1 MKKRVI
7 SGAIFSTLLIIIMV
21 VDIPLVDTLLVFTL
35 SVLGIYEYNK
45 AFKSAGFKPV
55 SWVGYI
61 GCFAIFG
68 MGELIDDASQIM
80 LIKIF
85 VPTLIIALFMYMIVT
100 NLKRT
105 IIDVAITVFSLLYIP
120 FMFSFIKLILAMEN
134 SRVLIWYVF
143 LGAFASDTFAYLI
156 GSKFGKTKLC
166 PDISPN
172 KTVEGSMGGILGV
185 VISYC
190 ILNFIANKFFFVGF
204 DYAIVVIAGIVAGIA
219 GQFGDLSAS
228 AIKRYCKIKDFGNI
242 IPGHGGILDR
252 FDSVLFVAPI
262 VYIFLKVYIFM

>member
-1 MKKRVI
+1 MKKRII
-7 SGAIFSTLLIIIMV
+7 SGVIFSVILVLIMFV
-21 VDIPLVDTLLVFTL
+21 NIPLVDTILVVIL
-35 SVLGIYEYNK
+35 SILGIYEYNK
-45 AFKSAGFKPV
+45 AFKNIGYKPI

-61 GCFAIFG
+61 GCLVIFTAG
-68 MGELIDDASQIM
+68 GLIDDAN
-80 LIKIF
+80 KILLLKIL
-85 VPTLIIALFMYMIVT
+85 VPSLIIALFMYMILT

-134 SRVLIWYVF
+134 GRILIWYVF

-166 PDISPN
+166 PDISPK
-172 KTVEGSMGGILGV
+172 KTVEGSLGGILGV
-185 VISYC
+185 VIAYC
-190 ILNFIANKFFFVGF
+190 ILNFVASKYFSMGIG
-204 DYAIVVIAGIVAGIA
+204 YYTVVVTGIIAGIA

-228 AIKRYCKIKDFGNI
+228 AIKRYCNVKDFGNL

-262 VYIFLKVYIFM
+262 IYIFLKVYIFI